1 MEKVKVTKPIQYE
14 FTWSQEVVISEIR
27 ADLDAVE
34 ALGATHIVIEHTIRY
49 GDSYLEITAVCERIE
64 TDPEY
69 DKRLQFQER
78 LYQLNKQR
86 DLDLLAKLKNK
97 YEQ

>member
-1 MEKVKVTKPIQYE
+1 MEKVKVTKPIEYD
-14 FTWSQEVVISEIR
+14 FRWSDGIEISEIR
-27 ADLDAVE
+27 SDLE
-34 ALGATHIVIEHTIRY
+34 KLENLGATHIVIEHEIRY

-64 TDPEY
+64 TDEEY
-69 DKRLQFQER
+69 DKRVQLQER